1 MLESHAD
8 GASARR
14 ETRDNAGRRHPCYDD
29 FMSHTGPTNRNP
41 TIERHIEQL
50 RRTLTRN
57 DPVERPASDAVKSKA
72 AVLVPLLERKGDL
85 SIVYIRRS
93 DHVESHRGQVAFPGG
108 RVDPADRTL
117 LDTALREAREEV
129 GLAPEWVEV
138 LGGFSTMSTL
148 TSGMAVAPFVGLV
161 TREVTFR
168 PDPNEVAE
176 VFEVPLGALSDPRYR
191 GSYEWKREGAP
202 ASSYPAIL
210 YGGQIIWGLTL
221 RITERLLEIIGAA

>member
-1 MLESHAD
+1 M
-8 GASARR
+8 
-14 ETRDNAGRRHPCYDD
+14 
-29 FMSHTGPTNRNP
+29 NRNP
-41 TIERHIEQL
+41 TIHRHIEQL
-50 RRTLTRN
+50 RRALTRN
-57 DPVERPASDAVKSKA
+57 DPTDRPAPGAVKREA
-72 AVLVPLLERKGDL
+72 AVLVPILERKGDL

-108 RVDPADRTL
+108 RVEPADRTL

-129 GLAPEWVEV
+129 GLDPECVDV

-168 PDPNEVAE
+168 PDPSEVAE

-191 GSYEWKREGAP
+191 GGYEWKHEGGT
-202 ASSYPAIL
+202 SSNFPAIL
-210 YGGQIIWGLTL
+210 YGGQTIWGLTL
-221 RITERLLEIIGAA
+221 RITERLLEIMGAA